1 MTNDTY
7 SGNRHIYVGIEHIWT
22 HLIGFHGNI
31 PRWGT
36 SQLEI
41 SLISSD
47 LVCSTL
53 GKFIVTNDTKRGK
66 EHTILGIEHI
76 WTHLIGFHGNVLRWG
91 TSQLG
96 ISLISSDLVC
106 FNIN

>member
-22 HLIGFHGNI
+22 QLIGFHGNI
-31 PRWGT
+31 P
-36 SQLEI
+36 
-41 SLISSD
+41 
-47 LVCSTL
+47 
-53 GKFIVTNDTKRGK
+53 
-66 EHTILGIEHI
+66 
-76 WTHLIGFHGNVLRWG
+76 RWG

>member
-36 SQLEI
+36 SQL
-41 SLISSD
+41 
-47 LVCSTL
+47 
-53 GKFIVTNDTKRGK
+53 
-66 EHTILGIEHI
+66 
-76 WTHLIGFHGNVLRWG
+76 
-91 TSQLG
+91 G
-96 ISLISSDLVC
+96 ISLLFQEIWCVSTL
-106 FNIN
+106 IR

>member
-7 SGNRHIYVGIEHIWT
+7 SENRHIYVGIEHILT

-47 LVCSTL
+47 LA
-53 GKFIVTNDTKRGK
+53 
-66 EHTILGIEHI
+66 
-76 WTHLIGFHGNVLRWG
+76 
-91 TSQLG
+91 
-96 ISLISSDLVC
+96 C

>member
-22 HLIGFHGNI
+22 HLIGLHGNSI
-31 PRWGT
+31 R
-36 SQLEI
+36 L
-41 SLISSD
+41 
-47 LVCSTL
+47 
-53 GKFIVTNDTKRGK
+53 
-66 EHTILGIEHI
+66 
-76 WTHLIGFHGNVLRWG
+76 G

-96 ISLISSDLVC
+96 ISLISSDLVR